1 MKTEETIDQAN
12 AKVIKNILS
21 SRVFLTGIST
31 ALKEIPFCNG
41 KSILHS
47 GPPLPWTEM
56 CETMRSSICGA
67 IVYEGW
73 ANDLEEAYQLAD
85 SGTISFSSAHSHS
98 AVGPMAGIISP
109 SMPVFVFENKP
120 FGNKVFVTI
129 NEGLGKTLRF
139 GANDSSVIKRLKW
152 IEQMLG
158 PILKEALTLSG
169 PVDITTMLSRGV
181 QRGDECHNRNKA
193 STSLFI
199 RHIAPWMV
207 RTSFSREDVAES
219 LAFMDSNDHFFLN
232 LSMGVS
238 KATMDVVVDVPG
250 STIVSCMATNGV
262 SLGIKVAGLGNRWI
276 TGPAGYARGNYFKGY
291 SEKDASRV
299 MGDSYVSEPA
309 GIGGVAMAAAPG
321 ICSFI
326 GITVQEAIDFTL
338 KMYEITVAEHELYK
352 IPLLG
357 FRGTPLGIDIRKV
370 LKTGILPMINTGIAH
385 KKAGIGQIGAG
396 IVTPPMSCFETA
408 AREMGLLE

>member
-1 MKTEETIDQAN
+1 MVSVNLIDKAN
-12 AKVIKNILS
+12 SEVIRKIQE
-21 SRVFLTGIST
+21 SRVFLTDIVKASEVIKF
-31 ALKEIPFCNG
+31 LSKKN
-41 KSILHS
+41 ILHS
-47 GPPLPWTEM
+47 GPPIEWENM

-73 ANDLEEAYQLAD
+73 TSNLEDAQKLAD
-85 SGTISFSSAHSHS
+85 SGRIAFSSAHGHS
-98 AVGPMAGIISP
+98 ALGPMAGIISP
-109 SMPVFVFENKP
+109 SMPVFVFENQTY
-120 FGNKVFVTI
+120 GNKSYVTI

-139 GANDSSVIKRLKW
+139 GANDETVIKRLKW
-152 IEQMLG
+152 IDKVLG
-158 PILKEALTLSG
+158 PVLKEALLLSG
-169 PVDITTMLSRGV
+169 SVDITTMLSRGI

-207 RTSFSREDVAES
+207 RTSFPREEIADS

-232 LSMGVS
+232 LSMGMS
-238 KATMDVVVDVPG
+238 KATMDVVADVPN

-262 SLGIKVAGLGNRWI
+262 IFGIKVAGLGNKWI
-276 TGPAGYARGNYFKGY
+276 VGPAGYAEGKYFKGF
-291 SEKDASRV
+291 SEKDANRV

-309 GIGGVAMAAAPG
+309 GIGGFAMAAAPG

-326 GITVQEAIDFTL
+326 GLTVQEAIKFTE
-338 KMYEITVAEHELYK
+338 KMYEITIAEHELFQ

-357 FRGTPLGIDIRKV
+357 FRGTPLGIDIRKIT
-370 LKTGILPMINTGIAH
+370 KSGILPIINTGIAH

-396 IVTPPMSCFETA
+396 ITRPPLICFEKA
-408 AREMGLLE
+408 LQDMGLA